1 MLSFKN
7 LVGFLFLGLLAG
19 CGFQPLYGQQ
29 TRNADVQNKLAATYI
44 MPIEGRT
51 GQIIRNELLD
61 RLNPKGVPARAS
73 YRLKV
78 DIKESAKSLAID
90 PDNSTNRNNL
100 TLKAEYRFL
109 SADGKREIFKGATQS
124 ISSYNI
130 VTSDFANLSAQ
141 KNARK
146 RSALV
151 LAEKIH
157 RQLSVFLSR

>member
-7 LVGFLFLGLLAG
+7 FVGFVFLSLLGG

-29 TRNADVQNKLAATYI
+29 TQNADVQNKLAATYI

-61 RLNPKGVPARAS
+61 RMNPKGVPARAS

-78 DIKESAKSLAID
+78 DIKESRKSLAID

-100 TLKAEYRFL
+100 TLNAEYQFL
-109 SADGKREIFKGATQS
+109 TPDGKREIFKGATQS

-130 VTSDFANLSAQ
+130 VTSDFANLSAE